1 MPDVDSTLR
10 QIAQWKHIVISDLT
24 KSFYQIPLHGDSMKY
39 CGVSTPFCGV
49 RVYVRSAMGMPGS
62 ETALEELTCRVLGH
76 LVQEGVVAKI
86 ADDLYCGNRS
96 PEELLTNWER
106 VLQALQK
113 CSLNLSATKTIIAP
127 KQATILGWIWELGSI
142 RASPHRIAT
151 LSNCQPPKT
160 VRALRSFVGAY
171 KVLSRVIKNSSG
183 LLSQLENAVA
193 GSESKD
199 TILWT
204 EELNSALTSA
214 QNAFSTNRSIALPRP
229 NDQLW
234 IVTGRALKT
243 CGLGAT
249 LYINRNDKL
258 LLVGFF
264 IAKLRQTQRQWL
276 PCEIEALSIAA
287 SIEHFSPYI
296 IQSLSTACSV
306 VRIVRI
312 ASMEKP
318 IPRKIYI
325 QGQLVT
331 IRYEGQQNLKK
342 CYKCNEYGLAIDCRN
357 EPNRRWEQKDYDFKC
372 GRYGHKS
379 TELYNDKHVPY
390 KNNTDDN
397 GNSDK
402 ENPQPYDISQYAEVD
417 DQNIDSSYTH
427 SKFCSFDT
435 GTRYFGQGFPSP
447 PKKDHIENT
456 EEFVINVIF
465 DNSLE
470 SNNQY
475 QTENTT
481 YKNNWE
487 TEESWEQD
495 NQDNIT
501 NKQEI
506 IQQNELQIGNKG
518 VKTRID
524 KICISEALKHKIRD
538 LKHMPYQYTDHK
550 IVYISLK
557 LQKTKWGNGYWKMN
571 DSLLDK
577 ELYTKYI
584 NNFWINWKQ
593 RKSNYNI
600 LDWWEIGK
608 KKIKELMI
616 RFSKQLV
623 ARERKEL

>member
-1 MPDVDSTLR
+1 
-10 QIAQWKHIVISDLT
+10 
-24 KSFYQIPLHGDSMKY
+24 
-39 CGVSTPFCGV
+39 
-49 RVYVRSAMGMPGS
+49 
-62 ETALEELTCRVLGH
+62 
-76 LVQEGVVAKI
+76 
-86 ADDLYCGNRS
+86 
-96 PEELLTNWER
+96 
-106 VLQALQK
+106 
-113 CSLNLSATKTIIAP
+113 
-127 KQATILGWIWELGSI
+127 
-142 RASPHRIAT
+142 
-151 LSNCQPPKT
+151 
-160 VRALRSFVGAY
+160 
-171 KVLSRVIKNSSG
+171 
-183 LLSQLENAVA
+183 
-193 GSESKD
+193 
-199 TILWT
+199 
-204 EELNSALTSA
+204 
-214 QNAFSTNRSIALPRP
+214 
-229 NDQLW
+229 
-234 IVTGRALKT
+234 
-243 CGLGAT
+243 
-249 LYINRNDKL
+249 
-258 LLVGFF
+258 
-264 IAKLRQTQRQWL
+264 
-276 PCEIEALSIAA
+276 
-287 SIEHFSPYI
+287 
-296 IQSLSTACSV
+296 
-306 VRIVRI
+306 
-312 ASMEKP
+312 MEKP

-456 EEFVINVIF
+456 EDFVINVIF

-487 TEESWEQD
+487 TEESTTRLFYREMIENCASVNVESHRNIMLRDFNCIDQQIDTKKPNVVLD
-495 NQDNIT
+495 NTVILLYKELCTMLNILDSYRY
-501 NKQEI
+501 KYPKI
-506 IQQNELQIGNKG
+506 ISYTFYSNKG

-577 ELYTKYI
+577 ELYTEYI